1 MPELPEVE
9 TVRRSLA
16 PLITGRTV
24 TAVWRSPL
32 ALRREKPDAR
42 ALKSVLV
49 EQRLDAPVRRGKYL
63 LLPTPRGGLLMH
75 LGMSGQLTVTLGQ
88 AALLPHTH
96 LRVTLHDGTELR
108 YVDPRRF
115 GLCRPFLGPTPPAE
129 WDQLGPDPLSPAFT
143 VEALAAALKRTT
155 RAVKLMLLD
164 QELVAGLGNIYVA
177 EALFLAGIHPGRRA
191 HQLRASQVEPLH
203 RAIVAVLTQGV
214 ENRGTS
220 LSDYVDAQGVA
231 GNNQAFLKV
240 YGRAG
245 QTCVRCGGTVRGVVM
260 GQRSTFYCPGCQP
273 SRK

>member
-1 MPELPEVE
+1 
-9 TVRRSLA
+9 
-16 PLITGRTV
+16 
-24 TAVWRSPL
+24 
-32 ALRREKPDAR
+32 
-42 ALKSVLV
+42 
-49 EQRLDAPVRRGKYL
+49 
-63 LLPTPRGGLLMH
+63 
-75 LGMSGQLTVTLGQ
+75 
-88 AALLPHTH
+88 
-96 LRVTLHDGTELR
+96 
-108 YVDPRRF
+108 
-115 GLCRPFLGPTPPAE
+115 
-129 WDQLGPDPLSPAFT
+129 

-245 QTCVRCGGTVRGVVM
+245 ERCVRCGGTVRGVVM